1 MQSLLDKLTH
11 VDDRLRALHEGP
23 VPFDTVIDEA
33 CGPCEVIIEG
43 RRTLMCGSNN
53 YFGLSF
59 HPDVIRA
66 AQLAVERY
74 GSGTTGSR
82 AANGTLALHRELE
95 HEFADFYGKRHAL
108 VFTTGYQANLGVIAG
123 LCGADDAV
131 LVDLDSHAS

>member
-33 CGPCEVIIEG
+33 CGPCEVVIDG

-59 HPDVIRA
+59 HPDVIA
-66 AQLAVERY
+66 ASRDAVDRY

-82 AANGTLALHRELE
+82 AANGTFALHGDLE
-95 HEFADFYGKRHAL
+95 RDLAEFYGKRPAMAL
-108 VFTTGYQANLGVIAG
+108 TTGYQANLGVIA
-123 LCGADDAV
+123 
-131 LVDLDSHAS
+131 

>member
-33 CGPCEVIIEG
+33 CGPCEVVIDG

-59 HPDVIRA
+59 HPDVIA
-66 AQLAVERY
+66 AACDAVVRY

-82 AANGTLALHRELE
+82 AANGSLSIHRDLE
-95 HEFADFYGKRHAL
+95 REVAAFYGKREAL

-123 LCGADDAV
+123 PC
-131 LVDLDSHAS
+131 